1 MKDTYYFS
9 HDYNPT
15 SDPKIQALIGEH
27 GAVGYGLYWRIVEM
41 LHEEETHK
49 LPCKKYIYLA
59 LAKQMLTSVEQVES
73 IIKNCIDTY
82 ELFKTD
88 GDFFWS
94 ERVMRNINKRTELSN
109 KRSKAGKMSAEMRKN
124 STNVEQV
131 STSVQQNPTKE
142 RKVKENKVNENKEK
156 KEIKEKLSK
165 DSKKKNDSPEQRRAA
180 AVAATN
186 KREAEFYDSLKPYVG
201 QYDKDILRAF
211 FDYWSEQNKSG
222 TQMRFEKQPTWEVA
236 KRLAT
241 WNKRD
246 TFKNQNNGNTKIQST
261 SSREAKEQSRRNLV
275 KLADQILGID
285 ESEDNGRSFR

>member
-59 LAKQMLTSVEQVES
+59 LAKQMSTSVEQVE
-73 IIKNCIDTY
+73 IIVKCCIELC
-82 ELFKTD
+82 ELFVSD
-88 GDFFWS
+88 NELFWS
-94 ERVMRNINKRTELSN
+94 ERVLRNIEKRTEISN
-109 KRSKAGKMSAEMRKN
+109 KRSEAGKKSAELRKI
-124 STNVEQV
+124 STSVEQV
-131 STSVQQNPTKE
+131 PTSVQQNPTKE

-156 KEIKEKLSK
+156 KEIKETISK
-165 DSKKKNDSPEQRRAA
+165 DIAQKKVDAKASTLTRRD
-180 AVAATN
+180 
-186 KREAEFYDSLKPYVG
+186 EFYKSLIPFLSTYG
-201 QYDKDILRAF
+201 KDMIRDF

-241 WNKRD
+241 WNKKRY
-246 TFKNQNNGNTKIQST
+246 I
-261 SSREAKEQSRRNLV
+261 
-275 KLADQILGID
+275 
-285 ESEDNGRSFR
+285 